1 MALLIT
7 NKKFTDTRFN
17 RKGADRDEENMY
29 TLLVALGYEVVK
41 HTDLTGKVIWQKYI
55 HPLSGWLSNTET
67 DVWVCCVSQE
77 IDAAVIE
84 FSKHKKLK
92 ETDSVVVVIM
102 SHGKR
107 EAVLGVDW
115 KRDKPEDEEP
125 DEFSIDNIYLHLGSK
140 GCPALLDKPKI
151 ILIQACRG
159 GLLYSPDTTN
169 QYNLI

>member
-1 MALLIT
+1 M
-7 NKKFTDTRFN
+7 FTDTRLN
-17 RKGADRDEENMY
+17 RKGADRDEENMD

-41 HTDLTGKVIWQKYI
+41 LTDLTGKVIWQKYI

-67 DVWVCCVSQE
+67 DVWVFCVSQE

-102 SHGKR
+102 SHGKLG
-107 EAVLGVDW
+107 AVLGVGW
-115 KRDKPEDEEP
+115 KEDKP
-125 DEFSIDNIYLHLGSK
+125 DEFCLNNIYHHLGPER
-140 GCPALLDKPKI
+140 CPALLDKPKI

-159 GLLYSPDTTN
+159 GLLYSPDTTH
-169 QYNLI
+169 QYHLI